1 MTPHSTDQRS
11 RPDTG
16 TATIPTQRRSRLATE
31 MHTHLG
37 GLPRTFWILFGG
49 QLVNRIGGM
58 VAAFLVLYLGAQG
71 LSAGQIGAVLAAR
84 GVGSLVSQPLGGL
97 LADRVGRRFT
107 LLTGLVATSGALVLL
122 GAVHPLPAMIAA
134 AALLGSVSELYR
146 PASSALVADVVP
158 PATRAKAYGLLFWAV
173 NLGFA
178 VASLLAGFLAEHGYW
193 LLFAVDAGTGLAF
206 AVIIAVGIPRGTAGR
221 PKPATGADRAGYRTA
236 LRDPLL
242 VALVLLTLAYATL
255 YNQAQVAIPLAIRD
269 HGLPATVYGTAAAI
283 NGIVIV
289 VLQPVLT
296 TWLAR
301 FDRMKVLAVSWAL
314 VGGGMAL
321 TGLAHTAWQYCL
333 VVVVWTIGEVG
344 TAGFTAA
351 LVADLAPAQARGR
364 YQAMFGWGWSA
375 ASLTGPTAG
384 TFVYGT
390 LGPAATWL
398 GCLAIGALCGVAALA
413 LASRVARR
421 RAAALGLSIA

>member
-1 MTPHSTDQRS
+1 MT
-11 RPDTG
+11 
-16 TATIPTQRRSRLATE
+16 TQHTRRHRLVGA
-31 MHTHLG
+31 HLG

-71 LSAGQIGAVLAAR
+71 LSAGQIGLVLAAR

-97 LADRVGRRFT
+97 LADRVGRRLT
-107 LLTGLVATSGALVLL
+107 LLTGLVATSAALVAL
-122 GAVHPLPAMIAA
+122 GAVSRFPLMVAA
-134 AALLGSVSELYR
+134 AAGLGLVSELYR

-158 PATRAKAYGLLFWAV
+158 AAARAKAYGLLFWAI

-193 LLFAVDAGTGLAF
+193 LLFAVDAGSGLAF
-206 AVIIAVGIPRGTAGR
+206 AVVIAVGIPRGTAGR
-221 PKPATGADRAGYRTA
+221 PRPTADGTPVGYRTA

-242 VALVLLTLAYATL
+242 VALVLLTLAYASL
-255 YNQAQVAIPLAIRD
+255 YTQAQVAIPLAIRD

-301 FDRMKVLAVSWAL
+301 YDRMKVLAASWAL

-321 TGLAHTAWQYCL
+321 TGLAHAAWQYCL

-351 LVADLAPAQARGR
+351 LVADLSPAAARGR
-364 YQAMFGWGWSA
+364 YQAMFGFGWSA
-375 ASLTGPTAG
+375 ANLIGPTLG
-384 TFVYGT
+384 TFAYGT

-398 GCLAIGALCGVAALA
+398 GCLGVGLGCGLGALA
-413 LASRVARR
+413 LAGRVARR
-421 RAAALGLSIA
+421 RAAALSGTGTVLATG